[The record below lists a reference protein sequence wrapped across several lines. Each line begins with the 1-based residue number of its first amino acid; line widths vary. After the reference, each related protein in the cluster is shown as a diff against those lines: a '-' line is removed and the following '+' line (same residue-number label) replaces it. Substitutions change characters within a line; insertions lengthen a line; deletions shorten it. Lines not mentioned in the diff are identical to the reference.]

1 MFSIPQ
7 KMINEK
13 HIWLNKKKDFYFKT
27 SGSFRIKCKLS
38 FVELNILESL
48 TGSLS
53 PESFENF
60 MNTFVVVFILFKL
73 VELLLVSAL

>member
-38 FVELNILESL
+38 FVELNINTRESYR
-48 TGSLS
+48 
-53 PESFENF
+53 
-60 MNTFVVVFILFKL
+60 VFIPR
-73 VELLLVSAL
+73 ELWKFYEYICHCVYFI

>member
-38 FVELNILESL
+38 FVELNINTRESYR
-48 TGSLS
+48 
-53 PESFENF
+53 
-60 MNTFVVVFILFKL
+60 VFIPR
-73 VELLLVSAL
+73 EL

>member
-38 FVELNILESL
+38 FVELNINTRES
-48 TGSLS
+48 
-53 PESFENF
+53 
-60 MNTFVVVFILFKL
+60 
-73 VELLLVSAL
+73 